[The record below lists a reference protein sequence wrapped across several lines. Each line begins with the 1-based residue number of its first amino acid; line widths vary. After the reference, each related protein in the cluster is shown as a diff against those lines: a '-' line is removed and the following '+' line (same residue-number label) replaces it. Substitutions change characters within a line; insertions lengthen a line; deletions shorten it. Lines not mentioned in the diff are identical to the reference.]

1 MKTSDFYYDLPQEL
15 IAQTPIEK
23 RDTSRLM
30 TLDRVS
36 GATGHHHF
44 YDLPDYLNPGD
55 CQIFGDGVLAGVVQ
69 VDKPLF
75 VAFAGDADG
84 ILLEIAHVDGHQF
97 CQPHAAV

>member
-44 YDLPDYLNPGD
+44 YDLPDYLNSPAKA
-55 CQIFGDGVLAGVVQ
+55 AGIYEYLLSRGIGQ
-69 VDKPLF
+69 AL
-75 VAFAGDADG
+75 ADG
-84 ILLEIAHVDGHQF
+84 IMFGNASRFFQTHLT
-97 CQPHAAV
+97 